1 MLFAF
6 FLHEH
11 NSQEG
16 GCEFFAISLTS
27 SKPSKPK
34 RSVVGSWYDRP
45 HKKPNLSSCEV
56 APNTFFCVPHNQLTL
71 LLSHHGPQ
79 SVKKCNLGKTNQC
92 CLLFLP
98 NRAKYGRIVTQSFF
112 PQKTLVLSVELII

>member
-1 MLFAF
+1 MLSAF
-6 FLHEH
+6 FVHEH

-56 APNTFFCVPHNQLTL
+56 APNTFFLR
-71 LLSHHGPQ
+71 SPQ
-79 SVKKCNLGKTNQC
+79 PANSSSLPPWATICKK
-92 CLLFLP
+92 
-98 NRAKYGRIVTQSFF
+98 V
-112 PQKTLVLSVELII
+112 